1 MSTLKRGYLNCATY
15 KNNYTFYIGEG
26 FLQDSFLHL
35 AVNPNPSL
43 LFAEMLTECKWTPYK
58 SYVEMLVTIKELPSN
73 KNILNDFNKMTT
85 DCYLRH
91 TVGDQESVYLL
102 KNNELFC
109 TEDLQKPIKLN
120 ELMFLDGKWT
130 IVKS

>member
-1 MSTLKRGYLNCATY
+1 MGTLKHGYLTCATY
-15 KNNYTFYIGEG
+15 KNNYTFYVGEG
-26 FLQDSFLHL
+26 FLQDSLGHL

-43 LFAEMLTECKWTPYK
+43 LFAEMLTECKWTPHR
-58 SYVEMLVTIKELPSN
+58 SYVEMLATIKELPSN
-73 KNILNDFNKMTT
+73 KNILNDFNKIIT

-109 TEDLQKPIKLN
+109 TEDLQKPVKLT
-120 ELMFLDGKWT
+120 ELMFLDGKWS